1 MAKNRYVKKIYVQY
15 DNAYN
20 TLPPL
25 WDKIGLNENYIN
37 EFNNKFNSYD
47 KKQKTDFAVKE
58 YNKLQKFQ
66 NDIDILKEKTKERE
80 KIIKDLKNLKKN
92 INKNFIKKNIKI
104 ERNQINELKKLIK
117 QLRKVN
123 YEYITIFDNYYNNL
137 LVFSD
142 YNKLIKNFNFN
153 PNYLKTVIEDCNFLN
168 ESKINNNK
176 DLKLYFQKDDPFF
189 LGCSDQI
196 TIDKAEKSKMIKL
209 NKNIG

>member
-25 WDKIGLNENYIN
+25 WNKIGLNEKYIN

-92 INKNFIKKNIKI
+92 INKNFIKKI
-104 ERNQINELKKLIK
+104 
-117 QLRKVN
+117 
-123 YEYITIFDNYYNNL
+123 
-137 LVFSD
+137 
-142 YNKLIKNFNFN
+142 
-153 PNYLKTVIEDCNFLN
+153 
-168 ESKINNNK
+168 
-176 DLKLYFQKDDPFF
+176 
-189 LGCSDQI
+189 
-196 TIDKAEKSKMIKL
+196 
-209 NKNIG
+209 